1 MSTAHRTNY
10 SRNAAASNAAAGN
23 AAASNT
29 AASKAAAGN
38 AAAGNAA
45 AGNAQAPQACP
56 FRIGHAIDVHA
67 FAENPHPGG
76 SQPGQAAE
84 SSQVRRNDSQRG
96 QTSDAQQARGTDT
109 QHIHGSGNEQP
120 HTDVLMLACM
130 EWPGEPVLAGH
141 SDGDVA
147 AHAICDALLSAA
159 HLGDMGSNFGTD
171 RPEWKGASGR
181 AFLTEV
187 LRMVTQAGFAVA
199 NVSLQVVGN
208 RPRMASR
215 LKEAERT
222 LSDIVGAP
230 VSVSATTTDG
240 LGFTGR
246 GEGLAAQAS
255 ALIYAMSTAPGSGF

>member
-10 SRNAAASNAAAGN
+10 SRNAAASNAAA
-23 AAASNT
+23 SNT
-29 AASKAAAGN
+29 AASK
-38 AAAGNAA
+38 AA

-171 RPEWKGASGR
+171 RPEWKGAS
-181 AFLTEV
+181 
-187 LRMVTQAGFAVA
+187 
-199 NVSLQVVGN
+199 
-208 RPRMASR
+208 
-215 LKEAERT
+215 AERT

-255 ALIYAMSTAPGSGF
+255 ALIYAMSAAHRFDS

>member
-10 SRNAAASNAAAGN
+10 SRNAAASNTAASN

-29 AASKAAAGN
+29 AASN
-38 AAAGNAA
+38 AAASNAA

-199 NVSLQVVGN
+199 NVSLQVIGN

-255 ALIYAMSTAPGSGF
+255 ALIYAMSAAHRFDS

>member
-10 SRNAAASNAAAGN
+10 SRNAAAGN
-23 AAASNT
+23 AAASNAAASNA

-38 AAAGNAA
+38 AAAGNA
-45 AGNAQAPQACP
+45 QAPQ
-56 FRIGHAIDVHA
+56 
-67 FAENPHPGG
+67 
-76 SQPGQAAE
+76 
-84 SSQVRRNDSQRG
+84 
-96 QTSDAQQARGTDT
+96 
-109 QHIHGSGNEQP
+109 
-120 HTDVLMLACM
+120 ACM

-199 NVSLQVVGN
+199 NVSLQVIGN

-215 LKEAERT
+215 LKGAERT

-246 GEGLAAQAS
+246 SEGLVAQAS
-255 ALIYAMSTAPGSGF
+255 ALIYAMSAAHRFDS